1 MFPISCVILLKNKVI
16 PRIINLFLTKNN
28 PNIDV
33 VLMDIKMP
41 IMNAFEA
48 LEKIKSFR
56 PKLVVIAQTADS
68 SSEDEDKIY
77 KAGFYGYLTK
87 PINR

>member
-1 MFPISCVILLKNKVI
+1 
-16 PRIINLFLTKNN
+16 
-28 PNIDV
+28 
-33 VLMDIKMP
+33 MP

-56 PKLVVIAQTADS
+56 PKLVVIAQTAYS